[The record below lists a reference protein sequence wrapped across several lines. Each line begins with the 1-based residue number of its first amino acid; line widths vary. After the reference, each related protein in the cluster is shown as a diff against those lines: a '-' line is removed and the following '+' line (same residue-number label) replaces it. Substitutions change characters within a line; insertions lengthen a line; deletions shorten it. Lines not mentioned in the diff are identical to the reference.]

1 MLCLCPHFLTTSLPS
16 STPAADEHMLRHL
29 VILNLRDCVNL
40 TDKGVQGLAERS
52 RKIQTLIL
60 RGCDKIT
67 DKALVHLSTAYEF
80 TFQLC
85 DALRILDVSYCSGIT
100 ASGILDLLPLC
111 GVLEEL
117 RVSGLVSVNDA
128 FALSLCRVCKTV
140 QRLIAQKCVF
150 LTDAALCCLA
160 EHMWVE
166 ELDVSVRSVLTTH
179 CDDQPYPFYPPTP
192 TQRAAIVSP
201 MMASKC

>member
-1 MLCLCPHFLTTSLPS
+1 
-16 STPAADEHMLRHL
+16 MLRHL
-29 VILNLRDCVNL
+29 VILNLRDCVNV
-40 TDKGVQGLAERS
+40 TDKGVKGLAERS

-67 DKALVHLSTAYEF
+67 DKALVHLSSAYEF
-80 TFQLC
+80 TYPLC

-160 EHMWVE
+160 EYLWIE
-166 ELDVSVRSVLTTH
+166 ELDVSVRSIFTTR
-179 CDDQPYPFYPPTP
+179 CDHLPHSFFSPPPHT
-192 TQRAAIVSP
+192 RAAIVLP